1 MMKVLAQ
8 CLVAYAIVSVL
19 VVGWMYYVVID
30 AVVLHDQG
38 LLSGPDIS
46 PTQPAHHHDGR
57 SIQPNKTIVEDVTT
71 QYQELSQGHMFIYS
85 SFEEQ
90 TNGARNL
97 WQLEMWAKLLDMKV
111 AEPFAV
117 DSMFGVMGAVPHFNQ
132 TLRFSNY
139 YDVEKWNQKVT
150 KYGGSPLVKWEE
162 FLSKAPRQ
170 AIILYALLRP
180 LKKPLTVTYGVD
192 DIKKYH
198 VSPRVQI
205 SDDSMLWIKNN
216 FNISRV
222 VNFVYSSIYQHILTL
237 KEFNSYV
244 FGDLK
249 PNEVTLIWVHWIGI
263 GAEMSLRIAIKSAP
277 SSFRDLTN
285 IEFTYPLKP
294 HSVKP
299 DISPSQQ
306 VLKAYKAYVS
316 KYFGNR
322 KYVGIV
328 FRTHNVMYLSPEG
341 GDFAKRSKYLL
352 ECSTSLRSKLD
363 KIRNKL
369 GIFLAYDLGAQGDKH
384 GYYDPNDKGLIP
396 LRDQILLDVFNG
408 SVTMEQREEMLL
420 KAAGGITDRGFIAAL
435 EKTIAIH
442 ADCIILLGRGSSFVR
457 SAASD
462 YISLHDNNRCVVSIC
477 SEDFRDQ
484 NGTVV
489 SSHTIPDVLLHS

>member
-1 MMKVLAQ
+1 MKFQAQ
-8 CLVAYAIVSVL
+8 CLVALVTVSVL
-19 VVGWMYYVVID
+19 VVVGCMYYYVINT
-30 AVVLHDQG
+30 VVLHDQR
-38 LLSGPDIS
+38 LLGPDIS
-46 PTQPAHHHDGR
+46 PTQPVHDK
-57 SIQPNKTIVEDVTT
+57 SIRLVTNKTIVEDVT
-71 QYQELSQGHMFIYS
+71 QHQELQGHMFIYS

-132 TLRFSNY
+132 ALRFRDY
-139 YDVEKWNQKVT
+139 YDIEKWNRKVNE
-150 KYGGSPLVKWEE
+150 YGGSPLVKWED

-192 DIKKYH
+192 DMKKYH

-205 SDDSMLWIKNN
+205 SDDAMLWIKNN

-249 PNEVTLIWVHWIGI
+249 PHGVTLIWVHWIGI
-263 GAEMSLRIAIKSAP
+263 GASNRITIKSAP
-277 SSFRDLTN
+277 SSFIDLTN
-285 IEFTYPLKP
+285 IEFNYPLKP

-306 VLKAYKAYVS
+306 VLKAYKSYVS

-328 FRTHNVMYLSPEG
+328 FRTHTVMYYLPG
-341 GDFAKRSKYLL
+341 GNHRDFVQQSKHLL
-352 ECSTSLRSKLD
+352 KCSKTLHKTLD
-363 KIRNKL
+363 KIRNKW
-369 GIFLAYDLGAQGDKH
+369 GIFLAYDLGTYGSRK
-384 GYYDPNDKGLIP
+384 GYFDPNDKGLIP

-408 SVTMEQREEMLL
+408 SVTVEQREEMLL

-435 EKTIAIH
+435 EKTIAVN
-442 ADCIILLGRGSSFVR
+442 ADCIILLGPISSFVR

-477 SEDFRDQ
+477 SEDFYDQ

-489 SSHTIPDVLLHS
+489 SSHTLPDVFLHN